1 MKQRAGV
8 IVLMAM
14 FAVSCQPAASPAQA
28 ALPPPLCTDRQPV
41 GVRVQWEETQRNR
54 LFEHPSIQYAADQQL
69 EEWGLPLEL
78 QVDEQGR
85 LVCYRQM
92 DVFGRTLPLNPQRK
106 QALAQMAQ
114 WRYRPF
120 VRNGQPV
127 TAIVKQII
135 SEERLPAVH
144 RDMPVAPL
152 DTFRIRLS
160 RGVCFGNC
168 PSYVAEIRGDGQVTY
183 FGGEFVDVAG
193 KHSYRVPVDSVRALM
208 EQVRR
213 ADFWSALPEYRAP
226 ITDNPTFELTVDIG
240 GQSHTVTDYV
250 GRAVGMPRAV
260 TDLQLAVDELARTH
274 QWITLS
280 QAAVSQLEQSG
291 FDFQS
296 QAGADMLGRAASNPD
311 NHDEAAMRRLIELG
325 APLGGADVRIW
336 GREVKLSPAD
346 LLNEA
351 LRTRHGSLLQPLL
364 ARGVL
369 LTNGQLDQAKLD
381 RAFQAAIVGG
391 RLDAVEAIWNV
402 DATRKP
408 ALTYMEEP
416 DPYDRKP
423 RDPKQLPTSVLM
435 LLSKTYGDDDW
446 QGEAI
451 VQWLVEHGSD
461 LRARSIEGKTLL
473 HVAAN
478 ADDPALLRSLLRQ
491 GLDANTPGRFDLP
504 ALGSAESDEVA
515 LVLLQ
520 AGSEWQDDDGGKQF
534 LARARELRWLGVL
547 DWVASQQS
555 KTTPTNQ

>member
-1 MKQRAGV
+1 MQKRAGV

-14 FAVSCQPAASPAQA
+14 ITVSCQPAATPAQA
-28 ALPPPLCTDRQPV
+28 ASPPPLCTDRQPV
-41 GVRVQWEETQRNR
+41 GVRVQWEEIQRNR
-54 LFEHPSIQYAADQQL
+54 LFEHPSIQYTADQQL

-85 LVCYRQM
+85 LVCYRIR
-92 DVFGRTLPLNPQRK
+92 DWFGRLPPLNPQRK
-106 QALAQMAQ
+106 QALTQLAQ

-127 TAIVKQII
+127 TAIVEQII

-144 RDMPVAPL
+144 REMPVAPL
-152 DTFRIRLS
+152 DTFRIRLA
-160 RGVCFGNC
+160 RGPCFGDC
-168 PSYVAEIRGDGQVTY
+168 PSYAAEIRGDGQVTY
-183 FGGEFVDVAG
+183 IGGEFVDVAG
-193 KHSYRVPVDSVRALM
+193 QHAYRVPVESVRALM

-213 ADFWSALPEYRAP
+213 ADFWSALPEYRAR
-226 ITDNPTFELTVDIG
+226 INHSPTIDLKVDFG
-240 GQSHTVTDYV
+240 GQSHTVTDYA

-274 QWITLS
+274 HWINLS

-291 FDFQS
+291 FNFQS
-296 QAGADMLGRAASNPD
+296 QAGADMLGRAASNPN
-311 NHDEAAMRRLIELG
+311 NHDEAAMRRLIELR
-325 APLGGADVRIW
+325 APLEGADVRIR
-336 GREVKLSPAD
+336 GREVTLSSAG

-381 RAFQAAIVGG
+381 RAFQAAIAGG
-391 RLDAVEAIWNV
+391 RLDAVETLWNL
-402 DATRKP
+402 DAKRKP

-423 RDPKQLPTSVLM
+423 RDPKQPPTSVLM
-435 LLSKTYGDDDW
+435 LLSKTYGDEGW

-473 HVAAN
+473 HIAAN

-534 LARARELRWLGVL
+534 LARARELHWVGVL
-547 DWVASQQS
+547 NWVASQQS
-555 KTTPTNQ
+555 KTAPKSQ